1 MSGTTYSESD
11 DATPSGHQWFRPQ
24 GFTFQEC
31 RICGA
36 LKRTPV
42 ENERTSCAPHL
53 HRKKPLFTKALAPET
68 TPDQRSRY
76 PLLRFALASA
86 SRAFLASNS

>member
-1 MSGTTYSESD
+1 MGGIKYGEAD
-11 DATPSGHQWFRPQ
+11 DPNPSGHEWFRPP

-42 ENERTSCAPHL
+42 ENERTSCAPDL
-53 HRKKPLFTKALAPET
+53 HRTKPLVTRSLAPET
-68 TPDQRSRY
+68 TVDHRSR
-76 PLLRFALASA
+76 
-86 SRAFLASNS
+86 

>member
-1 MSGTTYSESD
+1 MGGIKYSESD
-11 DATPSGHQWFRPQ
+11 DAKPSGHEWFRPP

-42 ENERTSCAPHL
+42 ENERTSCAPDL
-53 HRKKPLFTKALAPET
+53 HRKKPLVTKTLFPET
-68 TPDQRSRY
+68 TVDYRSR
-76 PLLRFALASA
+76 
-86 SRAFLASNS
+86 

>member
-1 MSGTTYSESD
+1 MGGIKYSQSD
-11 DATPSGHQWFRPQ
+11 DAKPGDHQWVRPP

-42 ENERTSCAPHL
+42 ENERALCA
-53 HRKKPLFTKALAPET
+53 
-68 TPDQRSRY
+68 RSVPQEAARHQGTD
-76 PLLRFALASA
+76 P
-86 SRAFLASNS
+86 